1 MIINCNKCNKSFNV
15 KEDLIPAKG
24 RLLQCGNCQYKW
36 FFSAI
41 SNSDFIDTN
50 QDTNIKNRK
59 FEKKQKLFDD
69 GKQDR
74 KLSKSIKNNIH
85 RKKNNQN
92 ILGKFLIIIITFISI
107 ILILDTFKQSLSVI
121 LPGINPM
128 LDNLYETLYDLRL
141 FLKDLFN

>member
-1 MIINCNKCNKSFNV
+1 MMINS
-15 KEDLIPAKG
+15 
-24 RLLQCGNCQYKW
+24 W
-36 FFSAI
+36 FFSTI
-41 SNSDFIDTN
+41 SNSDFIDTT
-50 QDTNIKNRK
+50 QDTNIKNIK